1 MARAAALD
9 ARFSARVVGRAR
21 ARAMATTPRYFDD
34 SYAYASRAR
43 VVRTTERDDA
53 TGTSI
58 VVLDETI
65 AYPAGGGQPS
75 DRGRMTSASGASSFA
90 FERVRRLADGAIEH
104 EGRFDAGNDSFRD
117 GEDVEVEIDGA
128 ARRLHARIH
137 SAGHALDV
145 AMIRIGLGPEV
156 LTPTKGMH
164 EPTQAYVEYKG
175 KLAPE
180 HEFSNVDAL
189 MTRLNEEMT
198 RIIEENGA
206 SKAEELSYEDA
217 KAACGGELP
226 PFITEDMTPRIVT
239 IVPDTPG
246 CPCGGTHI
254 KAMSEIEDFR
264 LTGVRTKKGTTR
276 LSYTIPGM
284 ETWTA

>member
-1 MARAAALD
+1 MARASALD
-9 ARFSARVVGRAR
+9 ARFAARVGGRAR

-43 VVRTTERDDA
+43 VVRTTGRDDA

-104 EGRFDAGNDSFRD
+104 EGRFDAGTFRD

-180 HEFSNVDAL
+180 HEFANVDAL
-189 MTRLNEEMT
+189 TTRLNEEMR
-198 RIIEENGA
+198 RIIEENGT

-246 CPCGGTHI
+246 CPCGGTHV

-264 LTGVRTKKGTTR
+264 LTGVRTKKGVTR
-276 LSYTIPGM
+276 LSYAIPGM
-284 ETWTA
+284 ETWTV

>member
-9 ARFSARVVGRAR
+9 ARFAARVGGRAR

-43 VVRTTERDDA
+43 VVRTTGRDDA
-53 TGTSI
+53 TGTNI

-75 DRGRMTSASGASSFA
+75 DRGRMTSASGTSSFV

-104 EGRFDAGNDSFRD
+104 EGRFDAGTFRD

-180 HEFSNVDAL
+180 HEFANVDAL
-189 MTRLNEEMT
+189 TTRLNEEMK
-198 RIIEENGA
+198 RIIEENGT

-246 CPCGGTHI
+246 CPCGGTHV

-264 LTGVRTKKGTTR
+264 LTGVRTKKGVTR
-276 LSYTIPGM
+276 LSYAIPGM
-284 ETWTA
+284 EMWTA

>member
-1 MARAAALD
+1 MARASALD
-9 ARFSARVVGRAR
+9 VRFSARVVGRAR

-75 DRGRMTSASGASSFA
+75 DRGRMTSASGESSFA
-90 FERVRRLADGAIEH
+90 FERVRRLADGTIEH
-104 EGRFDAGNDSFRD
+104 EGRFDAGTSSFRD
-117 GEDVEVEIDGA
+117 GEDVEIEIDGA

-180 HEFSNVDAL
+180 HEFSKVDAL

-198 RIIEENGA
+198 RIIEEDGA

-246 CPCGGTHI
+246 CPCGGTHV

-264 LTGVRTKKGTTR
+264 LTGVRTKKGVTR